1 MAVLRFQIG
10 VLDPDEGPLSSV
22 NGCSRAVGQVAHRQG
37 GFSLLRVGG
46 WIGQVLPVGQQ
57 EHLGRFVALEL
68 AHDPAGQWPLGADGF
83 RRVQSDQSGSGR
95 HVGLPTAPDYGV
107 TPAHQVAVAGFQWRG
122 GVIGSGNAVQA
133 EGGLAATIHHV
144 EQNAAVAPVDV
155 HRLEH
160 GKVCRKLHAAG
171 RIARRKFQVSD
182 PLIAG
187 VQRVHRVMGRAFQ
200 KFVCAHVAETL
211 AGRETAAF
219 GDFQLCNCQDASGC
233 LRQVASQRIQF
244 SLAGV

>member
-1 MAVLRFQIG
+1 MAVLRLQIG
-10 VLDPDEGPLSSV
+10 VLDPDEGPLGSV

-37 GFSLLRVGG
+37 GFRLLRVGG
-46 WIGQVLPVGQQ
+46 RIGQVLPVGQQ

-68 AHDPAGQWPLGADGF
+68 AHDPAGQRPLRADGF

-95 HVGLPTAPDYGV
+95 HVGLPATPDHCV
-107 TPAHQVAVAGFQWRG
+107 TTAHQVAVAGFQWRG

-133 EGGLAATIHHV
+133 EGGLAAPIHYV

-187 VQRVHRVMGRAFQ
+187 
-200 KFVCAHVAETL
+200 CAKGPPRKWAVPSRSSYAPTSPKLSPDAKLLRLVISNSVIAKMPPAPTRGLQSVYSTL
-211 AGRETAAF
+211 A
-219 GDFQLCNCQDASGC
+219 C
-233 LRQVASQRIQF
+233 
-244 SLAGV
+244 